1 MRLLSQE
8 GDGEEILGKD
18 LTELLIKLVS
28 EGDFTKALPELV
40 TAESFAED
48 ILGFEEVDENEDE
61 DEEID
66 GGAGGG
72 IAGNTSAQ
80 GQSNLGVIQEEP

>member
-1 MRLLSQE
+1 LN
-8 GDGEEILGKD
+8 
-18 LTELLIKLVS
+18 KLVS
-28 EGDFTKALPELV
+28 EPSFAKALPESV
-40 TAESFAED
+40 TAEHFAEH

-61 DEEID
+61 DEELD